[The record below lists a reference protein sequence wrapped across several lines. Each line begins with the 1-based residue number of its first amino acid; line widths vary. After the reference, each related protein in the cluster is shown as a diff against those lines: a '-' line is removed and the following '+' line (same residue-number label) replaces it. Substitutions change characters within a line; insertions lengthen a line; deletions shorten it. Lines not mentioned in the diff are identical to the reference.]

1 MFAAVNG
8 NVIHIYSVTSF
19 ENILSLKGHNGKVSQ
34 AGVYHKTCGI
44 SQRLVI
50 FVKPLGSGNNASKTY
65 STKMNFF
72 AGAWHWMEPGRQPAS
87 VMWDGGR
94 SVRVEHTVGQACLWE
109 RPQLV
114 QLHRCCLLF
123 RLQEHPGCG
132 DRPHT
137 EGNPGLSGQ
146 YWMSRSAMSLEYC

>member
-65 STKMNFF
+65 STNPLWTFLQVRGIEWSLDDSRLVSCGME
-72 AGAWHWMEPGRQPAS
+72 GAVYEWNTQSGKRVSES
-87 VMWDGGR
+87 VLNSCSYTDVAF
-94 SVRVEHTVGQACLWE
+94 SSDCKSILAVGTDLTLREIQDCQVSTEWE
-109 RPQLV
+109 GV
-114 QLHRCCLLF
+114 Q
-123 RLQEHPGCG
+123 
-132 DRPHT
+132 
-137 EGNPGLSGQ
+137 
-146 YWMSRSAMSLEYC
+146 WA